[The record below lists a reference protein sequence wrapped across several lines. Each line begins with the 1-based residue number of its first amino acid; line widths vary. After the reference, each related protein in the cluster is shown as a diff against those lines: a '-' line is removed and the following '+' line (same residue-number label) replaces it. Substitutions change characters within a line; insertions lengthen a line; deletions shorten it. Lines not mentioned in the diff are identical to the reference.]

1 MTELDLD
8 RLGDLWRQ
16 RPSAAEME
24 SLRRTADAVRNKARW
39 GQFVDIAAA
48 VVVAAVVVILVLT
61 NPRIDTLLVGG
72 AAIVIMLAGQARS
85 RRLRADELR
94 SLTGSSE
101 EMLDQSIARTRA
113 TLKRTRFQLI
123 GIVPSFLLGLGVAAL
138 VDRSSGQLYARIAS
152 DPSLGL
158 WMAAGAILVV
168 AVVAMAFTRSL
179 RASRHEL
186 ERLASLRETFRA
198 ESAQD

>member
-1 MTELDLD
+1 MTDLDLD

-16 RPSAAEME
+16 QPSAAEME
-24 SLRRTADAVRNKARW
+24 SLRRTADAVRRKARW

-48 VVVAAVVVILVLT
+48 IVVAAVVVILVLT
-61 NPRIDTLLVGG
+61 NPRIDTMLVGG

-101 EMLDQSIARTRA
+101 EMLDQSIARTQA

-123 GIVPSFLLGLGVAAL
+123 GIIPSFLLGLGIAAL

-152 DPSLGL
+152 DPGLGL
-158 WMAAGAILVV
+158 WMVAGAILIV
-168 AVVAMAFTRSL
+168 AIVTMAFTRSL

-186 ERLASLRETFRA
+186 ERLAALRETFRA